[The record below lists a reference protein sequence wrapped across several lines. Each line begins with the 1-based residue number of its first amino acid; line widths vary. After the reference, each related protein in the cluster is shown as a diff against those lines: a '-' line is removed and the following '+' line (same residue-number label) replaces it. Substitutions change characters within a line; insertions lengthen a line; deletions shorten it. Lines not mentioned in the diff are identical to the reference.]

1 MIKVILQQEES
12 KLGREKNGFHR
23 EMVDILVKHI
33 NQSKLI

>member
-23 EMVDILVKHI
+23 EMVDKNIGKTY
-33 NQSKLI
+33 